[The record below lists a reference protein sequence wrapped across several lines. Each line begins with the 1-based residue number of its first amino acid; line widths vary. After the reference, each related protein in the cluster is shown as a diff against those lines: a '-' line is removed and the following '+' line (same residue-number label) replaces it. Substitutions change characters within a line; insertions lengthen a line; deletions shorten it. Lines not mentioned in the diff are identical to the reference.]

1 MNPTETGYTCYTTLF
16 PHSFQAI
23 IDLYD
28 LKENRPDIDV
38 NGCLKSGSTRLQD
51 FVTRGFKLVK
61 VMRET
66 GRGTQLHINIHI
78 YSCRCN
84 YWSIYTFTCVQYVY
98 PACTHSD

>member
-1 MNPTETGYTCYTTLF
+1 MHLLYIIALF
-16 PHSFQAI
+16 ARSFQAI

-66 GRGTQLHINIHI
+66 GRGIHPTLI
-78 YSCRCN
+78 HMYMIIL
-84 YWSIYTFTCVQYVY
+84 YIL
-98 PACTHSD
+98 